1 MSVNQKQGVYDAV
14 VAFCEENDIHF
25 EDGMKLELTKEQRST
40 VVEMVTQ
47 ALIAGEIDFS
57 DVAREK
63 HDTEQKKRTYCN
75 GLVSNWLRKDK
86 RLNGNT
92 TYEIKNPGSRAGQ
105 GDEQLKNLKL
115 LYKTIDDEDQKATV
129 QEAIDKRVEEL
140 KTEKLGK
147 VEIDYN
153 AIPESLKE
161 ALGIKQDEVV
171 EETTDEEQYTE

>member
-14 VAFCEENDIHF
+14 VAFCEENGIHF

-57 DVAREK
+57 DAAREK

-115 LYKTIDDEDQKATV
+115 LLKTIDDDAQKQKV
-129 QEAIDKRVEEL
+129 QEAIDKRVDDL
-140 KTEKLGK
+140 KKEKMGN
-147 VEIDYN
+147 VEINYD

-161 ALGIKQDEVV
+161 QLGIGAED
-171 EETTDEEQYTE
+171 TTEDTE